1 VVEVRALEIRDKGT
15 FIPCLALRMTADNE
29 RQRYLLRR
37 VGFEI
42 EHPGIVLMV
51 LNDQKATSDAYEWS
65 SMGMGERTM
74 PAAHLWIEEHF
85 DELVDGSV
93 VDVEF
98 ILGETTMPKRSEAYG
113 G

>member
-42 EHPGIVLMV
+42 EHPGIVLMT
-51 LNDQKATSDAYEWS
+51 LNDQKATSDPYDWPS
-65 SMGMGERTM
+65 LGLGPRTM
-74 PAAHLWIEEHF
+74 VVAHVWIAEHF
-85 DELVDGSV
+85 DELDDGSV